1 MPARVQQPTEEEK
14 RAQLCVSIRQIF
26 EQAGNTAANHNK
38 NYVVL
43 FKIHQEFAGY
53 MEYIK
58 KGKRE
63 LVKLTGEKQFQDTF
77 KHMLVKVLPLKK
89 GETTGDRIV
98 KFVGGYIRYIN
109 EQGRFILLDLSND
122 L

>member
-1 MPARVQQPTEEEK
+1 
-14 RAQLCVSIRQIF
+14 
-26 EQAGNTAANHNK
+26 
-38 NYVVL
+38 
-43 FKIHQEFAGY
+43 

-122 L
+122 F